1 VLLKSPNSFTPELMT
16 FPVIPKHYF
25 LGEDILTTPK
35 NNSPIGTGPYKFA
48 EYRQGEYIRLTCNEN
63 WWNKDDGIENGID
76 LPYIQEVNIKYM
88 AKSVC
93 NECFSVTASGCHYFR
108 QDQLDGLQWKVRYNL
123 KKYVSNEFEL
133 LHLISQ
139 TKY

>member
-63 WWNKDDGIENGID
+63 WWNKDDGIE
-76 LPYIQEVNIKYM
+76 
-88 AKSVC
+88 
-93 NECFSVTASGCHYFR
+93 T
-108 QDQLDGLQWKVRYNL
+108 
-123 KKYVSNEFEL
+123 EL
-133 LHLISQ
+133 TFPISRRSI
-139 TKY
+139 

>member
-1 VLLKSPNSFTPELMT
+1 MRGKQSVQDMFENVESFLAQDSRTFKVLLKSPNSFTPELMT

-63 WWNKDDGIENGID
+63 WWNKDDGIE
-76 LPYIQEVNIKYM
+76 
-88 AKSVC
+88 
-93 NECFSVTASGCHYFR
+93 T
-108 QDQLDGLQWKVRYNL
+108 
-123 KKYVSNEFEL
+123 EL
-133 LHLISQ
+133 TFPISRRSI
-139 TKY
+139 